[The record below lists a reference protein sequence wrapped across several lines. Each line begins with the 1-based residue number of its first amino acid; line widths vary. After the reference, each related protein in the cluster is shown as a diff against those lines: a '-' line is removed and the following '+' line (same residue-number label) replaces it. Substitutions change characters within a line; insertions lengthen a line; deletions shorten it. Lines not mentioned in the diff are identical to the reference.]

1 MISHM
6 RNSLF
11 SGRKWVLLLPMLLP
25 GCQTTPVREAPSGT
39 EPDSVVELDENTDP
53 RFVSRSRGGVI
64 GRIRVDG
71 QNVFLNNKPVIRRA
85 RLSNGARIHTGA
97 NSGARIELK
106 AYRACQYYIEDFHTG
121 KIYGNTDA
129 CGHNVVMGNATGQST
144 QMQTRYV
151 MDAGEA
157 VVTLIAGEMQL
168 ALLSNPQKHIKL
180 SAFQEAR
187 VTPAGLVGPIP
198 VSAQTIRERMRWRSK
213 FKYDKPAQSQSPDGG
228 AAAAAAAALI
238 WDVFRHGNNQ
248 HDGSPSPQNDG
259 SRPTPTGPTAPT
271 GPASPRP
278 PVVMVSVPNLRGKTV
293 KAANTI
299 LFQRGL
305 RVRVKPSGAGSDY
318 WVVSQSPAA
327 GKKVTK
333 GSTVHL
339 SVSAPIK

>member
-1 MISHM
+1 MIVKN
-6 RNSLF
+6 RDILF
-11 SGRKWVLLLPMLLP
+11 ARQRWLLLLPILLP
-25 GCQTTPVREAPSGT
+25 GCQTTAVREPAGEI

-64 GRIRVDG
+64 GRVRTDG

-97 NSGARIELK
+97 NSGARVELK

-144 QMQTRYV
+144 AMQTRYV

-157 VVTLIAGEMQL
+157 VITLIAGEMRL

-187 VTPAGLVGPIP
+187 VTPTGLVGPIP
-198 VSAQTIRERMRWRSK
+198 VSAQTVRERMRWRSK
-213 FKYDKPAQSQSPDGG
+213 FKYDKPAQSPSPDG

-238 WDVFRHGNNQ
+238 WDVFRHSNDQ
-248 HDGSPSPQNDG
+248 HGGSPPPKNDG
-259 SRPTPTGPTAPT
+259 SRPTPMGPASPT
-271 GPASPRP
+271 DPASPRP
-278 PVVMVSVPNLRGKTV
+278 PVVMISVPNLRGKTV
-293 KAANTI
+293 KAANAI
-299 LFQRGL
+299 LSQRGL
-305 RVRVKPSGAGSDY
+305 RMRVKPSGAGSDY
-318 WVVSQSPAA
+318 WVVSQSPSA